1 MRYFDTVHPAAAA
14 FCFCR
19 YCSFPSFR
27 RARRF
32 SFRALGGIAFCA
44 VLNRGRR
51 TCRDTVF
58 DILLFL
64 LVAVTNPL
72 FVHSGATPLFF
83 LNGNAVT
90 AEAVLCGIGLAVTLL
105 SAVVWFRC
113 FNIIMTSDKLLFLFG
128 RLSPKIAL
136 LLSSALR
143 FVPLFGEQARKIR
156 AAQRTMGLYASDSL
170 TDRLCSA
177 LRVYSALITWALEN
191 AVDTGSSMKGAR
203 LRLERA
209 HLVFAFPIR
218 ETRSRADSRR
228 RCGGCRRD
236 RGERVR
242 QA

>member
-14 FCFCR
+14 FCFL
-19 YCSFPSFR
+19 SVLLVSAFSPSP
-27 RARRF
+27 ALQL
-32 SFRALGGIAFCA
+32 SALLGGIAFCA

-177 LRVYSALITWALEN
+177 LRVYSALIP
-191 AVDTGSSMKGAR
+191 D
-203 LRLERA
+203 
-209 HLVFAFPIR
+209 
-218 ETRSRADSRR
+218 RR
-228 RCGGCRRD
+228 
-236 RGERVR
+236 
-242 QA
+242 